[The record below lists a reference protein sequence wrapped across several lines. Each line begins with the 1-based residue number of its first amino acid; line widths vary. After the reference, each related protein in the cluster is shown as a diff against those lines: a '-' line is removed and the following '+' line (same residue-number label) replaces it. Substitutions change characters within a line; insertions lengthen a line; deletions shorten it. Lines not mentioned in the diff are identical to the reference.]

1 MTNSRSALWLSLLPA
16 VTLMAC
22 APKEPTTSPAS
33 PSPAATSAA
42 KEEKKEEK
50 KDTKSPEKTEA
61 KDDKP
66 ATTGG
71 KVAIAK
77 VESLEPFKHKSGV
90 FSIEV
95 PKGWKDTDTSKPG
108 QEVTVQWTDPTGN
121 ALISVTVI
129 NAPKEPVAKEKLGEV
144 LQQVLKD
151 ILGSQKDFAMEP
163 PQPQPDGSTQVTF
176 SYTESSGGVT
186 AKVQGNSF
194 IEQKEDKILILTFGS
209 LADQFTQLKESYTKV
224 ANSIKVTTDK
234 IP

>member
-1 MTNSRSALWLSLLPA
+1 
-16 VTLMAC
+16 MAC
-22 APKEPTTSPAS
+22 TPKEPTPNAAS
-33 PSPAATSAA
+33 PSAAATSAA
-42 KEEKKEEK
+42 KEEKKEDKKEDK
-50 KDTKSPEKTEA
+50 KDTKAPEKTEA
-61 KDDKP
+61 KDGKP
-66 ATTGG
+66 TTTG

-77 VESLEPFKHKSGV
+77 VESLESFKHQSGV
-90 FSIEV
+90 FSIDV
-95 PKGWKDTDTSKPG
+95 PKGWKNQDTSKPG

-129 NAPKEPVAKEKLGEV
+129 NAPKEAVPKEKLGEV

-163 PQPQPDGSTQVTF
+163 PQSQPDGSTQVTF
-176 SYTESSGGVT
+176 SYTESSQGVT

-209 LADQFTQLKESYTKV
+209 LADQFADLKEPYTKV
-224 ANSIKVTTDK
+224 ANSIKVTTSK